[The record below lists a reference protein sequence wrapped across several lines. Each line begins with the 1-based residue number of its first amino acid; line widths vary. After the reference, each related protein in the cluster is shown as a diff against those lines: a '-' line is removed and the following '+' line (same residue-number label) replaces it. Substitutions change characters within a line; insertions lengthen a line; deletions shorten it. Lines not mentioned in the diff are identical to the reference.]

1 MSFRFF
7 AAVPAA
13 LSLLPLAAYPEQPI
27 QVAMLDPVV
36 VTPTLSS
43 VTADASLSSVTV
55 IDEST
60 LRGQQVVE
68 MRDVLRGQPGIDTYG
83 NGSYGKI
90 SNVSIRGTSSNASL
104 LMIEGV
110 RLRSATTGAPAWEYL
125 PPQMSTR

>member
-68 MRDVLRGQPGIDTYG
+68 MRDVLRGQPGIDT
-83 NGSYGKI
+83 
-90 SNVSIRGTSSNASL
+90 
-104 LMIEGV
+104 
-110 RLRSATTGAPAWEYL
+110 
-125 PPQMSTR
+125 